1 MKEVIEST
9 KQKIDSLKNAIKYLD
24 GCDEFTFEHYQEAYR
39 VADIEQKESQLQHM
53 WSQSKF
59 VLPSDG
65 LPGGVEALRQI
76 TRESFVESI
85 DQLRKLVDRMKKL

>member
-1 MKEVIEST
+1 MKEIIEST
-9 KQKIDSLKNAIKYLD
+9 KQKIVSLKNAIKFLD
-24 GCDEFTFEHYQEAYR
+24 ECDEFSFEKYQEAYR

-65 LPGGVEALRQI
+65 VPGGVEALRQI
-76 TRESFVESI
+76 TRDSFVDSI
-85 DQLRKLVDRMKKL
+85 DQLKKLVDRMEKI

>member
-1 MKEVIEST
+1 MKEIIEST
-9 KQKIDSLKNAIKYLD
+9 KQKIVSLKNAIKFLD
-24 GCDEFTFEHYQEAYR
+24 ECDEFSSEKYQEAYR

-65 LPGGVEALRQI
+65 VPGGVEALRQI
-76 TRESFVESI
+76 TRDSFVDSI
-85 DQLRKLVDRMKKL
+85 DQLKKLVDRMEKI